1 MRCAPNSS
9 SSPFTF
15 DSVIIAGGKRKRTNE
30 REKKKRT
37 NRRCKRTACLVR
49 VGRSLFS
56 LFLRSFFVFLC
67 ARKRL
72 QKLLKKKLHTPP
84 STLHTPPAAFPI
96 KKKREK
102 KFSPRA
108 SPFSYKS
115 PLCTHAHAHARIF
128 VFVYGRR
135 TSRLK
140 RETQTFWRER
150 IRVRKC

>member
-49 VGRSLFS
+49 VGRSLLS
-56 LFLRSFFVFLC
+56 LPSLIFCLPVRS
-67 ARKRL
+67 
-72 QKLLKKKLHTPP
+72 QTTSKLLKKKLHTHLYSP
-84 STLHTPPAAFPI
+84 HTPPAAFPI

>member
-72 QKLLKKKLHTPP
+72 QNFLKKSPKPTPTPP
-84 STLHTPPAAFPI
+84 PPPPRLFPK

-115 PLCTHAHAHARIF
+115 PLCTHARARTKRAHF
-128 VFVYGRR
+128 CV
-135 TSRLK
+135 RL
-140 RETQTFWRER
+140 REKDIET
-150 IRVRKC
+150 

>member
-72 QKLLKKKLHTPP
+72 SKTFEKKAPYPHLHSPHTPRGF
-84 STLHTPPAAFPI
+84 SH
-96 KKKREK
+96 KKKRGKK

-115 PLCTHAHAHARIF
+115 PLCTHAHA
-128 VFVYGRR
+128 R
-135 TSRLK
+135 TRAHFCVRL
-140 RETQTFWRER
+140 REKDIET
-150 IRVRKC
+150 